1 VRQVFLFAH
10 LLGFTLCLGGGFSAM
25 MVGFAM
31 GEAPRQQR
39 AAMAQIQG
47 RLHRALILPGV
58 LMMVISGLLLTLQL
72 YGTATAAAGYPPALI
87 VMQGAGLVAAGIALM
102 VNLPTI
108 SRLTR
113 LDPMGE
119 HAGLFDALAKRAAA
133 SSTLTLLL
141 GLTAL
146 VSGALLR

>member
-1 VRQVFLFAH
+1 LRHLFLSAH

-25 MVGFAM
+25 MVGIAM
-31 GEAPRQQR
+31 GEAPRQQL
-39 AAMAQIQG
+39 AAMARIQG

-113 LDPMGE
+113 LDPVGE
-119 HAGLFDALAKRAAA
+119 HAALFDALGKRAAA

-146 VSGALLR
+146 VSGAWLR